1 MFPFVSFVLFVD
13 QERASLVP
21 QPLSFELTG
30 KVVLVTGAGRGIGKA
45 IAAACAA
52 RGAHLALGS
61 RTVEESAATAE
72 ECRAYGVRAE
82 AYQLDVASVASIR
95 AFVGQPL
102 ETFGR
107 IDVLVNNA
115 GTNVTKPA
123 LAISEEEFDR
133 IVDVNLKG
141 AFFMSCAVA
150 QSMVERGIPGSIVQI
165 TSQVGVVGG
174 ALRSVYSGAKGGVGN
189 LSRALAAEWAPHNIT
204 VNCVAPTF
212 TRTPMLERALQN
224 PEFAKNLEKVPMGR
238 TAEPDE
244 IAAAVVFLAS
254 DAARMITGQVL
265 CVDGGYTAV

>member
-1 MFPFVSFVLFVD
+1 M
-13 QERASLVP
+13 A
-21 QPLSFELTG
+21 QPLSFDLTD
-30 KVVLVTGAGRGIGKA
+30 KVVVVTGAGRGIGKA
-45 IAAACAA
+45 IAEACAHH
-52 RGAHLALGS
+52 GVHLALGS
-61 RTVEESAATAE
+61 RTVEESEAVAE
-72 ECRAYGVRAE
+72 ACRAMGRRA
-82 AYQLDVASVASIR
+82 AAWQLDVARVDSIR
-95 AFVGQPL
+95 AFVGQVL
-102 ETFGR
+102 EAYGR

-115 GTNVTKPA
+115 GANVPKPA
-123 LAISEEEFDR
+123 LEYTEEEFDLV
-133 IVDVNLKG
+133 VDVNLKG
-141 AFFMSCAVA
+141 VFFMSTAVA
-150 QSMVERGIPGSIVQI
+150 QSMVERGIAGSIIQI

-238 TAEPDE
+238 TAEPEE

-254 DAARMITGQVL
+254 PAARMITGQVL